1 MEPMDEPYEHA
12 RCFETHDGDV
22 CYEPEP
28 TAEQMRRFADNE
40 AHIAA
45 CNVLRLIVH
54 DGPATAH
61 ALRGAT
67 LHSEATVA
75 RALVDLRDGGFI
87 HRVGGRWRRA
97 PEA

>member
-45 CNVLRLIVH
+45 CNVLRSSTC
-54 DGPATAH
+54 ATA
-61 ALRGAT
+61 ASFTVSAVAGA
-67 LHSEATVA
+67 E
-75 RALVDLRDGGFI
+75 RRRRDG
-87 HRVGGRWRRA
+87 
-97 PEA
+97 